1 MTWVVDTSVAVKWV
15 VPEALSENAAR
26 ILASE
31 EDLVAPD
38 LLLVEV
44 ANALWKKT
52 ARRELSS
59 SEAGRVLDVLLSSGL
74 VIRSTRPLL
83 NRALT
88 LADRL
93 AHPVYDCVYLALAE
107 HERATLITGDER
119 LLARLRGK
127 RIAAKV
133 RDLRTV

>member
-1 MTWVVDTSVAVKWV
+1 M
-15 VPEALSENAAR
+15 
-26 ILASE
+26 
-31 EDLVAPD
+31 
-38 LLLVEV
+38 
-44 ANALWKKT
+44 
-52 ARRELSS
+52 
-59 SEAGRVLDVLLSSGL
+59 LLSSGL